1 MWKAL
6 IFIHH
11 TSLPTTSFCYSR
23 NLLLMLNLAGLLNFE
38 SEWVF
43 LDRRFYLF
51 LFATA
56 SSNNIRLRKDNAN
69 HSLGVMNIVI
79 SPL

>member
-1 MWKAL
+1 
-6 IFIHH
+6 
-11 TSLPTTSFCYSR
+11 
-23 NLLLMLNLAGLLNFE
+23 MLNLARLLNFK
-38 SEWVF
+38 SEWSF
-43 LDRRFYLF
+43 LDHRFYLF